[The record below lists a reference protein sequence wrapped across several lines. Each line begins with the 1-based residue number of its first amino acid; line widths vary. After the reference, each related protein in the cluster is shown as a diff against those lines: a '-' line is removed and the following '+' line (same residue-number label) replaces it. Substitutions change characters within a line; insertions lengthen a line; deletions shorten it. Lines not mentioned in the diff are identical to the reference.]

1 MGLNNQFMIV
11 FINPDFC
18 KSLLSFTSAA
28 QISKETKDSEEIVV
42 LQNTHVHTDT
52 AKMVCNTWIT

>member
-1 MGLNNQFMIV
+1 MGLNNQFMIF

-28 QISKETKDSEEIVV
+28 QISKRDERLRRDSCVAK
-42 LQNTHVHTDT
+42 HTLT
-52 AKMVCNTWIT
+52 QRKWFVTRG

>member
-1 MGLNNQFMIV
+1 MGLNNQFMIF

-28 QISKETKDSEEIVV
+28 QISKESLLKDSEEIVV
-42 LQNTHVHTDT
+42 LQNTQRKWFVTRG
-52 AKMVCNTWIT
+52 

>member
-1 MGLNNQFMIV
+1 MGLNNQFMTF

-28 QISKETKDSEEIVV
+28 QISKETEDSEEIVV
-42 LQNTHVHTDT
+42 LQNTHWHSE
-52 AKMVCNTWIT
+52 NGL

>member
-1 MGLNNQFMIV
+1 MGLNNQFMIF

-28 QISKETKDSEEIVV
+28 QISKETKDSEGIVV
-42 LQNTHVHTDT
+42 LQNTHWHSE
-52 AKMVCNTWIT
+52 NGL

>member
-1 MGLNNQFMIV
+1 MGLNNQFMIF

-28 QISKETKDSEEIVV
+28 QISKETEDSEVPEIVV
-42 LQNTHVHTDT
+42 LQNTH
-52 AKMVCNTWIT
+52 